1 MSTTT
6 KTPPL
11 AWFYLILMALVWG
24 SSFILMKKASAVY
37 SITEIGAGRLFI
49 ASLFF
54 IPIMFKTKGQIP
66 KNRLSFLFIS
76 AMLGFVIPAFL
87 FAIAIMHLNSSLS
100 GMLNS
105 LSPLFTLVIGI
116 LFFGMPKNTFQI
128 GGIVL
133 GLIGALILIFAN
145 NTGSTAMT
153 TDNSQYLY
161 ASLILMATIL
171 YGTNTNNIVRNLSH
185 LPALAGTAT
194 TFMFIGPIT
203 FVILL
208 TTDFFSKIIN
218 PNCAINTL
226 YLVLLGVFG
235 SGVAAILYNKVVQM
249 VSGLFATSV
258 TYLIPIVA
266 IGWGVLDNEVISL
279 QHYIGMAV
287 ILTGIYLVNK
297 KQNA

>member
-1 MSTTT
+1 
-6 KTPPL
+6 
-11 AWFYLILMALVWG
+11 
-24 SSFILMKKASAVY
+24 
-37 SITEIGAGRLFI
+37 
-49 ASLFF
+49 
-54 IPIMFKTKGQIP
+54 
-66 KNRLSFLFIS
+66 
-76 AMLGFVIPAFL
+76 
-87 FAIAIMHLNSSLS
+87 
-100 GMLNS
+100 
-105 LSPLFTLVIGI
+105 
-116 LFFGMPKNTFQI
+116 
-128 GGIVL
+128 
-133 GLIGALILIFAN
+133 
-145 NTGSTAMT
+145 
-153 TDNSQYLY
+153 
-161 ASLILMATIL
+161 MATIL

>member
-1 MSTTT
+1 MSNAPS

-11 AWFYLILMALVWG
+11 AWFYLVLMALVWG
-24 SSFILMKKASAVY
+24 SSFILMKRASVVY
-37 SITEIGAGRLFI
+37 SITEVGAGRLFI

-54 IPIMFKTKGQIP
+54 VPIMLKTKGQVP
-66 KNRLSFLFIS
+66 KDRLPFVFIS
-76 AMLGFVIPAFL
+76 ALIGFVIPAFL

-105 LSPLFTLVIGI
+105 LSPLFTLLVGI
-116 LFFGMPKNTFQI
+116 LFFNMPKNKFQI
-128 GGIVL
+128 GGIVV
-133 GLIGALILIFAN
+133 GLVGALLLVFAKNTGSVLSENTSEYSYAFLILI
-145 NTGSTAMT
+145 
-153 TDNSQYLY
+153 
-161 ASLILMATIL
+161 ATVL
-171 YGTNTNNIVRNLSH
+171 YGTNTNNIVRNLSQ
-185 LPALAGTAT
+185 LPALAASAT
-194 TFMFIGPIT
+194 TFLFIGPIT

-208 TTDFFSKIIN
+208 TTDFFSKAIN
-218 PNCAINTL
+218 PNYAINTL

-249 VSGLFATSV
+249 VSGLFASSV

-266 IGWGVLDNEVISL
+266 IGWGIFDKETIGF
-279 QHYIGMAV
+279 QQYMGMAV